1 MATSENLSGF
11 LNLPRLEQM
20 FGQLM
25 AQLAQQEGEIAA
37 LKERCARYDAVATRV
52 SGLEAQVLRLETVS
66 ALPGRGL
73 GRRAVETAPRSRGS
87 DVGDR
92 LSRDVEGGR
101 ESHDAHGDG
110 LREARASRRAS
121 EGLRDHA

>member
-1 MATSENLSGF
+1 MSRVVASAWRTMATSENLSGF

-66 ALPGRGL
+66 ALPGGGSL
-73 GRRAVETAPRSRGS
+73 GRRVVENGAAVARLA
-87 DVGDR
+87 DVVDR

-101 ESHDAHGDG
+101 DSHDAC
-110 LREARASRRAS
+110 
-121 EGLRDHA
+121 